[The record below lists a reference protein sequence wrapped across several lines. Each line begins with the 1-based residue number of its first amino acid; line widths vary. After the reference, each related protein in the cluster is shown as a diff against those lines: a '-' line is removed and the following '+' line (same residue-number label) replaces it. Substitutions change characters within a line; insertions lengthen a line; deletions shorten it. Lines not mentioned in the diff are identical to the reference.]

1 VHIDFL
7 GASVALSP
15 LKTRVL
21 PIDLDA
27 SASTMGGSGAIGG
40 FVGIETSLVIYLRD
54 KYGNRLTV
62 GGHESIKVSVYNPDG
77 TLLVTQIAQDQ
88 GDGTLV
94 SKYTL
99 NTVGD
104 GFKLAVRTTFDEVHV
119 VGSPREKLMG
129 MLDNAATVPTTSFAQ
144 GAGISPVLAAGER
157 GDLTVFAANYVGLL
171 RFVGGDMFVAT
182 LTRPLEKGGEESQA
196 IALVDNAD
204 GTYTGAY
211 TKTEAGFYHLKI
223 TIDGEQIL
231 GSPFAVQIVAAPSSD
246 SHSSLSPSSA
256 NKLGAIAGLVRSF
269 DLQAIDRLMN
279 FAVYDDLAGPDRF
292 LVSLIPENIDPEGDD
307 RMTVDAMVTNNGDGT
322 YLATYFITVA
332 GSYTLD
338 IRLQPVN
345 REVSKFLYV
354 PGIH

>member
-21 PIDLDA
+21 PINLDA

-40 FVGIETSLVIYLRD
+40 FVGIETSLVIYMRD

-77 TLLVTQIAQDQ
+77 TVLVTQIAQDQ

-94 SKYTL
+94 SKYIL

-119 VGSPREKLMG
+119 VGSPREKLIG
-129 MLDNAATVPTTSFAQ
+129 MLDNAATVPTTSFSQ

-157 GDLTVFAANYVGLL
+157 GDLTVFAANYLALL
-171 RFVGGDMFVAT
+171 RLVGGDMFVAKI
-182 LTRPLEKGGEESQA
+182 TRPLEKGGEESQA

-211 TKTEAGFYHLKI
+211 TKTEAGFYQLTI
-223 TIDGEQIL
+223 TIDGEHLL

-246 SHSSLSPSSA
+246 LHSSLSPSSA
-256 NKLGAIAGLVRSF
+256 NRLGSIAGLVRSF
-269 DLQAIDRLMN
+269 DLQASDKHMN

-292 LVSLIPENIDPEGDD
+292 LLALIPENMDPEGDH
-307 RMTVDAMVTNNGDGT
+307 RVTVDAMVTNNGDGT